1 MRIALVAS
9 AGFYAFLYGLD
20 RPVAATYALFGSVSL
35 AGLSR
40 IPGTGPQRAAQL
52 VRLLPVCWLLV
63 VIGTYLSVRTWTAVV
78 GMLVIGFVLTFVA
91 VGGPRL
97 AGAGPG
103 LQLLYILPSFPPYDP
118 DSLGDRLLGTTVGLV
133 LLILAEAL
141 VFPEPRPAS
150 YPERAARALETAA
163 DCAHRLSGPPYALP
177 ADSVRAAQDAGT
189 SLRALRV
196 PEAERPAGPGVR
208 ERARAHTG
216 LATRT
221 LLARLA
227 RLPAIPPG
235 RDPVGSG
242 TEVLGS
248 VAAAAAD
255 AAARLRSGAAP
266 GATYE
271 ALRAAR
277 ESLADRPPSPG
288 SVPAA
293 ALRRE
298 AAVLEVADTALTAAT
313 AADFAVRG
321 RAAAVERPAAD
332 RLPASLT
339 SPDRFWYAGMR
350 APALWWH
357 RLSGHAGRRSV
368 FFQNAVRISL
378 ALAAARLVAGV
389 DTLPHGFW
397 AMLAALT
404 LTRTTVGETWRTV
417 RVALAGTLIGV
428 TATAAL
434 LTAAGGDTTVYAAV
448 LPVLL
453 LVTFTLGPVRGV
465 GWAQAF
471 FSMTVATVFAQLATA
486 DWHLAE
492 FRLLDV
498 LIGSTIGCVFG
509 LLAWPRGAHDEL
521 RRAGAGLLRRAAE
534 IVVATTASLAA
545 EAGAGGAGADG
556 TDLGT
561 VTAGA
566 ATGTAGAATGT
577 VGAATGTGT
586 AAPVRGAPPSAGVR
600 GAPSAGTAV
609 GVATARAGPAAASS
623 AVARTGPPSGARET
637 PAGVFGR
644 RSLTRAVV
652 LAESAYAQF
661 ASETP
666 AFGGA
671 APGTATGPGT
681 AAGSTAGA
689 AAGPQP
695 RTQPR
700 PEPLPQPE
708 PPIPPEPPTLPE
720 PLTLPG
726 TDWQAALM
734 AGHHTLWGAGRLT
747 AAVAVPPLSGPAA
760 EALTRLGDRVAGRM
774 LLVSAALD
782 PGGDT
787 PSAPVPLRDP
797 AFDGFAAEPPGAPRL
812 YYAAVSWLDTLMTD
826 LERVVG
832 GPDRAA

>member
-1 MRIALVAS
+1 MGGVGGGRIPSAYAGAARRAVRIALVAS

-133 LLILAEAL
+133 LLVLAEAL
-141 VFPEPRPAS
+141 VFPEPPPPS

-163 DCAHRLSGPPYALP
+163 DCARRLSGPPYALP
-177 ADSVRAAQDAGT
+177 VDSVRAAQDAGT

-227 RLPAIPPG
+227 RLPAVPPG
-235 RDPVGSG
+235 RDPARSG
-242 TEVLGS
+242 TEVLGA

-277 ESLADRPPSPG
+277 GSLADRPSPPG

-313 AADFAVRG
+313 AADLAVRG
-321 RAAAVERPAAD
+321 RAAAVERPVAD

-350 APALWWH
+350 APELWWH

-434 LTAAGGDTTVYAAV
+434 LTAAGGDSTVYAAV

-486 DWHLAE
+486 NWHLAE

-545 EAGAGGAGADG
+545 EAGAVGAADG
-556 TDLGT
+556 TDVGT
-561 VTAGA
+561 VTADA
-566 ATGTAGAATGT
+566 VAGTPTA
-577 VGAATGTGT
+577 VGA
-586 AAPVRGAPPSAGVR
+586 
-600 GAPSAGTAV
+600 APSAGTAV
-609 GVATARAGPAAASS
+609 GVAAARAGPATAGAA
-623 AVARTGPPSGARET
+623 AARTGTPSGARET
-637 PAGVFGR
+637 PGGVFGR

-671 APGTATGPGT
+671 TPGTATGAGT
-681 AAGSTAGA
+681 ATGTGTGTGTAIGSTAGT

-695 RTQPR
+695 Q
-700 PEPLPQPE
+700 PQPQ
-708 PPIPPEPPTLPE
+708 PQ

-797 AFDGFAAEPPGAPRL
+797 AFDGFAAEPDGAPRL
-812 YYAAVSWLDTLMTD
+812 YYAAVSWLDALMTD

-832 GPDRAA
+832 GPDRAT